1 MVHTI
6 CGSMKRSPL
15 TLVFFTL
22 FLFAGCATPPSW
34 SGGARSIVLL
44 ICKISPEQQKVAETN
59 IRNYQTRKHQQTKS
73 RYVAVDTLRPN
84 KKQTETYLKKVATE
98 KQKADWNKEKLS
110 DRWVEPAKLF
120 CVMVFDTVSKEFVGS
135 GCYVVG
141 VTLQPGELDTFET
154 HSAEYIGSGNFE

>member
-1 MVHTI
+1 MISYH
-6 CGSMKRSPL
+6 CASMKRSPL
-15 TLVFFTL
+15 ILVFFTL

-34 SGGARSIVLL
+34 SGGARSVVLL

-84 KKQTETYLKKVATE
+84 KKQTETYRKKVAAE
-98 KQKADWNKEKLS
+98 KQKADWNKERLS
-110 DRWVEPAKLF
+110 DRWVEPDKLF

>member
-1 MVHTI
+1 
-6 CGSMKRSPL
+6 MKRSPL
-15 TLVFFTL
+15 IVAFLAF
-22 FLFAGCATPPSW
+22 FLFAGCATSPSW
-34 SGGARSIVLL
+34 SVGARNIVLL

-59 IRNYQTRKHQQTKS
+59 IGNYQTRKHQQTRS

-110 DRWVEPAKLF
+110 DRWVEPKKLF

-141 VTLQPGELDTFET
+141 ATLQPGELDTFET

>member
-1 MVHTI
+1 
-6 CGSMKRSPL
+6 MKRSPL
-15 TLVFFTL
+15 TLLFSLL
-22 FLFAGCATPPSW
+22 FLLSGCANSPSW
-34 SGGARSIVLL
+34 SVGARNIVLL
-44 ICKISPEQQKVAETN
+44 ICKISPEQTKVAESN
-59 IRNYQTRKHQQTKS
+59 IRNYQARKHHQAKS

-110 DRWVEPAKLF
+110 DRWVEPAKLR
-120 CVMVFDTVSKEFVGS
+120 CVMVFDTVSKQFVGS

-141 VTLQPGELDTFET
+141 VPLEPGEVETFET

>member
-1 MVHTI
+1 
-6 CGSMKRSPL
+6 MKRSPL
-15 TLVFFTL
+15 TLSFLAL
-22 FLFAGCATPPSW
+22 FLFAGCANPPSW
-34 SGGARSIVLL
+34 SVVSARNIVLL

-59 IRNYQTRKHQQTKS
+59 VRNYQARKHHQTTS

-84 KKQTETYLKKVATE
+84 KKQSEAYVKKVATE

-110 DRWVEPAKLF
+110 DRWVEPAKLR

-141 VTLQPGELDTFET
+141 ATPQLGEIDTFET
-154 HSAEYIGSGNFE
+154 YSAEYIGSGNLE

>member
-1 MVHTI
+1 
-6 CGSMKRSPL
+6 MKKP
-15 TLVFFTL
+15 
-22 FLFAGCATPPSW
+22 
-34 SGGARSIVLL
+34 
-44 ICKISPEQQKVAETN
+44 ETN
-59 IRNYQTRKHQQTKS
+59 IGNYQTRKHQQTKS

-98 KQKADWNKEKLS
+98 KQKADWNKPK
-110 DRWVEPAKLF
+110 KLF

-141 VTLQPGELDTFET
+141 ATLQPGELDTFET

>member
-1 MVHTI
+1 
-6 CGSMKRSPL
+6 MKRSFQTAIFL
-15 TLVFFTL
+15 ALS
-22 FLFAGCATPPSW
+22 LFAGCATTPSW
-34 SGGARSIVLL
+34 SVGARNIVLL
-44 ICKISPEQQKVAETN
+44 ICKISPEQQKVAEAN
-59 IRNYQTRKHQQTKS
+59 IRTYQTRNHGQTKS

-84 KKQTETYLKKVATE
+84 KKQTQTYLKKVATE

-110 DRWVEPAKLF
+110 DRWVEPGKLR

-141 VTLQPGELDTFET
+141 VPLQPGELETFET

>member
-1 MVHTI
+1 MVSYH
-6 CGSMKRSPL
+6 CASMKRSPL

-34 SGGARSIVLL
+34 SGGARSVVLL
-44 ICKISPEQQKVAETN
+44 ICKISPEQQKVAETS

-84 KKQTETYLKKVATE
+84 KKQTETYRKKVATE
-98 KQKADWNKEKLS
+98 KQ
-110 DRWVEPAKLF
+110 F

-154 HSAEYIGSGNFE
+154 HSAEYIGSG

>member
-1 MVHTI
+1 MVSYH
-6 CGSMKRSPL
+6 CASMKRSPL

-34 SGGARSIVLL
+34 SGGARSVVLL

-59 IRNYQTRKHQQTKS
+59 IRNYQT
-73 RYVAVDTLRPN
+73 
-84 KKQTETYLKKVATE
+84 E
-98 KQKADWNKEKLS
+98 KQKADWNKERLS
-110 DRWVEPAKLF
+110 DRWVEPDKLF

>member
-1 MVHTI
+1 
-6 CGSMKRSPL
+6 MKRSPL
-15 TLVFFTL
+15 TLLFLGL

-34 SGGARSIVLL
+34 SVTSAHNIVLL
-44 ICKISPEQQKVAETN
+44 ICKISPEQQKAAETN
-59 IRNYQTRKHQQTKS
+59 IRNYQARKHQPTKS

-84 KKQTETYLKKVATE
+84 KKQTETYLKKVASE

-110 DRWVEPAKLF
+110 DRWVEPAKLQ

-141 VTLQPGELDTFET
+141 GTPTLGEVDTFET
-154 HSAEYIGSGNFE
+154 YSAEYIGSGRLD